1 MNISDAAKIAAAED
15 GVIQRRKRR
24 ESCPEHYIQLTNSSD
39 GCIAMQIGSNG
50 EMEDICRR
58 WNPGDEDLLA
68 EDWEVY
74 RLEKDGPER
83 VPYHKPPENLL
94 AGGGL
99 NIQEA
104 VRQALAE
111 DAYIA
116 RTAHAIK
123 CKRYRIGLVKPFK
136 GRACDDISA
145 DETGFSVTN
154 GLWAPTVDDLMAE
167 DWKVVH
173 LDTSK

>member
-15 GVIQRRKRR
+15 GVIQRRKERD
-24 ESCPEHYIQLTNSSD
+24 SHPENYIRLTNSSD
-39 GCIAMQIGSNG
+39 GCIVMKIGSGG
-50 EMEDICRR
+50 EVEDFCRR
-58 WNPGDEDLLA
+58 WNPGDDDLLA

-74 RLEKDGPER
+74 RMEKNSPER
-83 VPYHKPPENLL
+83 VPYHKPPENFL

-99 NIQEA
+99 DIQEA

-111 DAYIA
+111 NAYIT

-123 CKRYRIGLVKPFK
+123 CKKYRAGLVKPFE
-136 GRACDDISA
+136 GMPCDDISA
-145 DETGFSVTN
+145 DKTGYSVTI
-154 GLWAPTVDDLMAE
+154 GLWAPTVDDLIAE

-173 LDTSK
+173 LDISQ

>member
-1 MNISDAAKIAAAED
+1 MNISDAIKITVAKD
-15 GVIQRRKRR
+15 GVIKRGKDKDSYPKTYLR
-24 ESCPEHYIQLTNSSD
+24 PTNSSN
-39 GCIAMQIGSNG
+39 GCIVIQIGSNG
-50 EMEDICRR
+50 EMEDFGRR
-58 WNPGDEDLLA
+58 WNPGDDDLLA

-74 RLEKDGPER
+74 RLGKERPER
-83 VPYHKPPENLL
+83 IPYIPLEDIQ
-94 AGGGL
+94 AGDGL

-111 DAYIA
+111 NAYIT

-136 GRACDDISA
+136 GRPCDDISA
-145 DETGFSVTN
+145 SAGYSVTI
-154 GLWAPTVDDLMAE
+154 GLWAPTADDLIAA

-173 LDTSK
+173 LDISE